1 MSIGEIIVIVIFAL
15 IWGWIV
21 YEMHIAPEVDENG
34 NIINKDDEERQ
45 EKSL

>member
-21 YEMHIAPEVDENG
+21 YEMHIAPEVDENN
-34 NIINKDDEERQ
+34 NIIDNDDEERQ